1 MRLQILGICLVV
13 TLEQGGV
20 VTVQHLLLDFA
31 ISCDSLSQG
40 RFVQQTGNIEQYSN
54 PGPQGM
60 LKKGCVDMN
69 NDSHI

>member
-1 MRLQILGICLVV
+1 MV
-13 TLEQGGV
+13 TFEQGGV
-20 VTVQHLLLDFA
+20 VTVTPFA
-31 ISCDSLSQG
+31 GFGISCDSLSQG
-40 RFVQQTGNIEQYSN
+40 RLVQQTGNIEQYSN